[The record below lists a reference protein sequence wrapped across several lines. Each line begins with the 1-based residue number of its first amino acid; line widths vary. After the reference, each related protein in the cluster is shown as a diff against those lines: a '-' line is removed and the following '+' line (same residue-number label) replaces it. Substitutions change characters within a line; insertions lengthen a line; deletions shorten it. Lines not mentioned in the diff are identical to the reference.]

1 MLRLKG
7 KGEQNYNTFEL
18 KTSLF
23 WLEKSGTHACLQNAF
38 LHLLAGLSNSV
49 SGVFLWRRK
58 LVAKPLS
65 QGCIPSLPHTKKILK
80 NSFCSYPFPF
90 GVINRTCIA
99 AGWIAIL
106 VECYSSDPWLSPTRL
121 LGGDQWTIYLKDKRT
136 NGWFIL
142 IPAGHRFP
150 QAIMEL
156 LQPWRQQPLFLL

>member
-1 MLRLKG
+1 MLVYRMHF
-7 KGEQNYNTFEL
+7 Y
-18 KTSLF
+18 TSLQDWVTLCQEF
-23 WLEKSGTHACLQNAF
+23 FYGEENLWQNRFLKDAFPLCLIQ
-38 LHLLAGLSNSV
+38 
-49 SGVFLWRRK
+49 
-58 LVAKPLS
+58 
-65 QGCIPSLPHTKKILK
+65 KKILK

-142 IPAGHRFP
+142 IPAGQQFP

-156 LQPWRQQPLFLL
+156 LQPWRQQPLFLLQAGTLIEKGTLRAIGRLEGKQWAPQALW